1 MVLAGD
7 FNASIL
13 TGDVRG
19 FLKRT
24 RLMTFQDEP
33 NTIPVNAPAIG
44 LAIDHVF
51 VRDPL
56 RINTL
61 TRVPD
66 PLGSN
71 HFGLIADLVLID
83 PTASYPPK

>member
-1 MVLAGD
+1 
-7 FNASIL
+7 
-13 TGDVRG
+13 
-19 FLKRT
+19 
-24 RLMTFQDEP
+24 MTFDDEP
-33 NTIPVNAPAIG
+33 NTIPVDAPALG

-56 RINTL
+56 RIETL
-61 TRVPD
+61 TREAD

-83 PTASYPPK
+83 PTASYPPR